1 MKIGILGGTFDPIHN
16 GHLMLARHARD
27 VLGMDEVWFM
37 PNGNP
42 PHKTSD
48 SIETNTKHR
57 LAMIQKAINDDTGF
71 VIQSYEIKRKET
83 NYSYLTMEQFKEM
96 YAGYEFYFII
106 GADSLYAIESW
117 KHPERLMKTCT
128 ILAACREDKN
138 QDDMQKQIA
147 YLKEKYDADIRLM
160 NTEAIDISSTE
171 IRSCVKER
179 GSIEHLVPAAVC
191 EYIKENGLY
200 EE

>member
-96 YAGYEFYFII
+96 YAGYEFHFII